1 MAKHYDREFKEQVI
15 QYVLDHPDFP
25 YTQIAKQFGVHDTT
39 IGGWVK
45 SYKNHGDQVVAR
57 GSGNYTSNTSQ
68 RDRPS

>member
-15 QYVLDHPDFP
+15 QYVLDHPDLP

-45 SYKNHGDQVVAR
+45 SYKEHDCR
-57 GSGNYTSNTSQ
+57 
-68 RDRPS
+68 R